1 MYRFAPSPTGDMH
14 IGNLRAAI
22 FNYIC
27 SLQDKSGF
35 ILRIED
41 TDTARNI
48 EGKDQEIIEILKRFG
63 ISWQSLYYQSKN
75 LKFHRQFAAKLLA
88 EKKAFCCFCSEEE
101 LEAKKQAAKD
111 AGEAYRY
118 DGHCEHLS
126 AQEVLGCDKP
136 FTIRLKKPDHALEFT
151 DAIKGRIAF
160 EPQNIDSFV
169 IMRADKTPTYNFACA
184 CDDMM
189 QGVSFVIRG
198 EDHVSNTPKQNWIR
212 QSLGYDGEIKYA
224 HLPIILNS
232 EGKKMSKREDSSSV
246 KWLLQSGYLPEAIAN
261 YLILLGNK
269 TPREVFSM
277 DEAVEFFDIAKI
289 SKSPAKFDEDKL
301 AFINR
306 EHIKKASEQRLAELF
321 ELEPKFAPLIKFYTQ
336 EASLIPQIKEK
347 IAAIY
352 SAKDIPQEWTV
363 QAQALREAILNLLSS
378 NDAPEEFNDFK
389 AALSQATSLKG
400 KSLFMPL
407 RFLLTGAPHGPELSE
422 LYPLI
427 RADLKE
433 ILDATK

>member
-75 LKFHRQFAAKLLA
+75 LKFHQQFAAKLLS

-126 AQEVLGCDKP
+126 DEEVLGCDKP

-212 QSLGYDGEIKYA
+212 QSLGYEGEIKYA

-306 EHIKKASEQRLAELF
+306 EHIKRASEQRLAELF
-321 ELEPKFAPLIKFYTQ
+321 ELESRFAPLIKFYTQ

-352 SAKDIPQEWTV
+352 SAKDIPQEWTA

-378 NDAPEEFNDFK
+378 NGAPMEFNDFK

>member
-41 TDTARNI
+41 TDAARNI

-75 LKFHRQFAAKLLA
+75 LKFHQQFAAKLLS

-126 AQEVLGCDKP
+126 DEEVLNCEKP

-306 EHIKKASEQRLAELF
+306 EHIKRASEQRLAELF
-321 ELEPKFAPLIKFYTQ
+321 ELESRFAPLIKFYTQ

-352 SAKDIPQEWTV
+352 SAKDIPQEWAA

-378 NDAPEEFNDFK
+378 NGAPMEFNDFK

>member
-1 MYRFAPSPTGDMH
+1 MH

-75 LKFHRQFAAKLLA
+75 LKFHQQFAAKLLS

-126 AQEVLGCDKP
+126 DEEVLNCEKP

-232 EGKKMSKREDSSSV
+232 EGKKMSKREASSSV

-306 EHIKKASEQRLAELF
+306 EHIKRASEQRLAELF

-352 SAKDIPQEWTV
+352 SAKDIPQEWAT

-378 NDAPEEFNDFK
+378 NGAPAEFNDFK

-407 RFLLTGAPHGPELSE
+407 RFLLTGVPHGPELSE

>member
-1 MYRFAPSPTGDMH
+1 MH

-63 ISWQSLYYQSKN
+63 IKWQSLYYQSKN
-75 LKFHRQFAAKLLA
+75 LKFHQQFAAKLLS

-126 AQEVLGCDKP
+126 AQEVLNCERP

-151 DAIKGRIAF
+151 DAIKGRITF

-306 EHIKKASEQRLAELF
+306 EHIKRASEQRLAELF

-336 EASLIPQIKEK
+336 EASLIPRIKEK
-347 IAAIY
+347 IASIY
-352 SAKDIPQEWTV
+352 GAKDITQEWAT

-378 NDAPEEFNDFK
+378 NGAPMEFNDFK
-389 AALSQATSLKG
+389 AALSQATNLKG

-407 RFLLTGAPHGPELSE
+407 RFLLTGVPHGPELSE

>member
-75 LKFHRQFAAKLLA
+75 LKFHRQFAAKLLS

-126 AQEVLGCDKP
+126 DEEVLGCEKP

-306 EHIKKASEQRLAELF
+306 EHIKRASEQRLVELF
-321 ELEPKFAPLIKFYTQ
+321 ELESRFAPLIKFYTQ
-336 EASLIPQIKEK
+336 EASLIPRIKEK

-352 SAKDIPQEWTV
+352 GAKYSPQEWAAE
-363 QAQALREAILNLLSS
+363 AQALREAILNLLSS
-378 NDAPEEFNDFK
+378 NGAPMEFNDFK
-389 AALSQATSLKG
+389 AALSQATNLKG

-433 ILDATK
+433 IAC

>member
-63 ISWQSLYYQSKN
+63 IKWQSLYYQSKN
-75 LKFHRQFAAKLLA
+75 LKFHQQFAAKLLA

-118 DGHCEHLS
+118 DGQCEHLS
-126 AQEVLGCDKP
+126 AQEVLNCEKP

-151 DAIKGRIAF
+151 DAIKGRIVF

-306 EHIKKASEQRLAELF
+306 EHIKRASEQRLAELF

-352 SAKDIPQEWTV
+352 GAKDISQEWAA

-378 NDAPEEFNDFK
+378 NGASAEFNDFK

-407 RFLLTGAPHGPELSE
+407 RFLLTGVPHGPELSE

>member
-63 ISWQSLYYQSKN
+63 IKWQSLYYQSKN
-75 LKFHRQFAAKLLA
+75 LKFHQQFAAKLLA

-126 AQEVLGCDKP
+126 DEEVLGCGKP

-306 EHIKKASEQRLAELF
+306 EHIKRASEQRLAELF

-378 NDAPEEFNDFK
+378 NGAPMEFNDFK

>member
-1 MYRFAPSPTGDMH
+1 MH

-75 LKFHRQFAAKLLA
+75 LKFHQQFAAKLLS

-101 LEAKKQAAKD
+101 LEVKKQAAKD

-126 AQEVLGCDKP
+126 DEEVLNCEKP

-151 DAIKGRIAF
+151 DAIKGRITF

-184 CDDMM
+184 CDDMT

-212 QSLGYDGEIKYA
+212 ESLGYDGEIKYA

-306 EHIKKASEQRLAELF
+306 EHIKRASEQRLAELF
-321 ELEPKFAPLIKFYTQ
+321 ELESRFAPLIKFYTQ
-336 EASLIPQIKEK
+336 EASLIPRIKEK

-352 SAKDIPQEWTV
+352 GAKDIPHDWAA

-378 NDAPEEFNDFK
+378 NGAPMEFNDFK

>member
-75 LKFHRQFAAKLLA
+75 LKFHQQFAAKLLS

-126 AQEVLGCDKP
+126 DEEVLGCEKP

-151 DAIKGRIAF
+151 DAIKGRISF

-306 EHIKKASEQRLAELF
+306 EHIKRASEQRLAELF

-352 SAKDIPQEWTV
+352 SAKDIPQEWAT
-363 QAQALREAILNLLSS
+363 QARALREAILNLLSS
-378 NDAPEEFNDFK
+378 NGASAEFNDFK
-389 AALSQATSLKG
+389 AALSQATNLKG

>member
-63 ISWQSLYYQSKN
+63 IKWQSLYYQSKN
-75 LKFHRQFAAKLLA
+75 LKFHQQFAAKLLS

-126 AQEVLGCDKP
+126 DEEVLGCGKP

-306 EHIKKASEQRLAELF
+306 EHIKRASEQRLAELF

-352 SAKDIPQEWTV
+352 SAKDIPHEWAA

-378 NDAPEEFNDFK
+378 NGAPMEFNDFK

>member
-27 SLQDKSGF
+27 SLQDGSGF

-41 TDTARNI
+41 TDTVRNI

-75 LKFHRQFAAKLLA
+75 LKFHQQFAAKLLS

-126 AQEVLGCDKP
+126 DEEVLGCEKP

-306 EHIKKASEQRLAELF
+306 EHIKRASEQRLAELF

-378 NDAPEEFNDFK
+378 NGAPMEFNDFK
-389 AALSQATSLKG
+389 AALSQATNLKG

-407 RFLLTGAPHGPELSE
+407 RFLLTGTPHGPELSE

>member
-1 MYRFAPSPTGDMH
+1 MH

-27 SLQDKSGF
+27 SLQDQSGF

-75 LKFHRQFAAKLLA
+75 LKFHQQFAAKLLS

-126 AQEVLGCDKP
+126 DEEVLNCEKP

-212 QSLGYDGEIKYA
+212 QSLGYDG
-224 HLPIILNS
+224 
-232 EGKKMSKREDSSSV
+232 
-246 KWLLQSGYLPEAIAN
+246 
-261 YLILLGNK
+261 
-269 TPREVFSM
+269 
-277 DEAVEFFDIAKI
+277 AV
-289 SKSPAKFDEDKL
+289 
-301 AFINR
+301 
-306 EHIKKASEQRLAELF
+306 Q
-321 ELEPKFAPLIKFYTQ
+321 
-336 EASLIPQIKEK
+336 
-347 IAAIY
+347 
-352 SAKDIPQEWTV
+352 
-363 QAQALREAILNLLSS
+363 
-378 NDAPEEFNDFK
+378 
-389 AALSQATSLKG
+389 
-400 KSLFMPL
+400 
-407 RFLLTGAPHGPELSE
+407 
-422 LYPLI
+422 
-427 RADLKE
+427 
-433 ILDATK
+433 

>member
-27 SLQDKSGF
+27 SLQDGSGF

-75 LKFHRQFAAKLLA
+75 LKFHQQFAAKLLA

-126 AQEVLGCDKP
+126 DEEVLGCEKP

-212 QSLGYDGEIKYA
+212 QSLGYEGKIKYA

-306 EHIKKASEQRLAELF
+306 EHIKRASEQRLAELF

-336 EASLIPQIKEK
+336 EASLIPRIKEK
-347 IAAIY
+347 IASIY
-352 SAKDIPQEWTV
+352 GAKDIPQEWET

-378 NDAPEEFNDFK
+378 NGASAEFNDFK
-389 AALSQATSLKG
+389 TALSQATNLKG

>member
-1 MYRFAPSPTGDMH
+1 MH

-75 LKFHRQFAAKLLA
+75 LKFHQQFAAKLLS

-126 AQEVLGCDKP
+126 DEEVLNCEKP

-212 QSLGYDGEIKYA
+212 QSLGYEGEIKYA

-232 EGKKMSKREDSSSV
+232 EGKKMSKREASSSV

-306 EHIKKASEQRLAELF
+306 EHIKRASEQRLAELF

-378 NDAPEEFNDFK
+378 NGAPMEFNDFK
-389 AALSQATSLKG
+389 AALSQATNLKG

-407 RFLLTGAPHGPELSE
+407 RFLLTGTPHGPELSE

>member
-63 ISWQSLYYQSKN
+63 IKWQSLYYQSKN
-75 LKFHRQFAAKLLA
+75 LKFHQQFAAKLLS

-126 AQEVLGCDKP
+126 DEEVLNCGKP

-306 EHIKKASEQRLAELF
+306 EHIKRASERRLAELF

-336 EASLIPQIKEK
+336 EASLIPRIKEK

-352 SAKDIPQEWTV
+352 GAKDIPQEWAA
-363 QAQALREAILNLLSS
+363 QAQALREAILNLLSL
-378 NDAPEEFNDFK
+378 NGAPIEFNDFK

-433 ILDATK
+433 ILYATK

>member
-27 SLQDKSGF
+27 SLQDQSGF

-63 ISWQSLYYQSKN
+63 IKWQSLYYQSKN
-75 LKFHRQFAAKLLA
+75 LKFHQQFAAKLLA

-126 AQEVLGCDKP
+126 DEEVLNCEKP

-151 DAIKGRIAF
+151 DAIKGRITF

-212 QSLGYDGEIKYA
+212 ESLGYDGEIKYA

-232 EGKKMSKREDSSSV
+232 EGKKMSKREASSSV

-306 EHIKKASEQRLAELF
+306 EHIKRASEQRLAELF

-347 IAAIY
+347 ITAIY
-352 SAKDIPQEWTV
+352 GAKDIPQEWAT

-378 NDAPEEFNDFK
+378 NGASAEFNDFK
-389 AALSQATSLKG
+389 AALSQATNLKG

-433 ILDATK
+433 IVC

>member
-63 ISWQSLYYQSKN
+63 IKWQSLYYQSKN
-75 LKFHRQFAAKLLA
+75 LKFHRQFAAKLLY

-126 AQEVLGCDKP
+126 DEEVLGCEKP

-306 EHIKKASEQRLAELF
+306 EHIKRASEQRLAELF
-321 ELEPKFAPLIKFYTQ
+321 ELESRFAPLIKFYTQ
-336 EASLIPQIKEK
+336 EASLIPRIKEK

-352 SAKDIPQEWTV
+352 GAKDIPHDWAA

-378 NDAPEEFNDFK
+378 NGAPMEFNDFK
-389 AALSQATSLKG
+389 AALSQATNLKG

-407 RFLLTGAPHGPELSE
+407 RFLLTGVPHGPELSE

>member
-27 SLQDKSGF
+27 SLQDQSGF

-75 LKFHRQFAAKLLA
+75 LKFHQQFAAKLLS

-126 AQEVLGCDKP
+126 DEEVLGCEKP

-306 EHIKKASEQRLAELF
+306 EHIKRASEQRLAELF
-321 ELEPKFAPLIKFYTQ
+321 ELESRFAPLIKFYTQ
-336 EASLIPQIKEK
+336 EASLIPRIKEK

-352 SAKDIPQEWTV
+352 GAKDIPHDWAA

-378 NDAPEEFNDFK
+378 NGAPMEFNDFK

-433 ILDATK
+433 IVC

>member
-1 MYRFAPSPTGDMH
+1 MH

-63 ISWQSLYYQSKN
+63 IEWQSLYYQSKN

-126 AQEVLGCDKP
+126 AQEVLGCERP

-306 EHIKKASEQRLAELF
+306 EHIKRASEQRLAELF

-378 NDAPEEFNDFK
+378 NGAPMEFNDFK
-389 AALSQATSLKG
+389 AALSQATNLKG

-407 RFLLTGAPHGPELSE
+407 RFLLTGTPHGPELSE

>member
-75 LKFHRQFAAKLLA
+75 LKFHQQFAAKLLS

-126 AQEVLGCDKP
+126 AQEVLGCGKP

-306 EHIKKASEQRLAELF
+306 EHIKRASEQRLAELF
-321 ELEPKFAPLIKFYTQ
+321 ELESKFAPLIKFYTQ
-336 EASLIPQIKEK
+336 EASLIPRIKEK
-347 IAAIY
+347 ITAIY
-352 SAKDIPQEWTV
+352 GAKDIPQEWAA
-363 QAQALREAILNLLSS
+363 QAQVLREAILNLLSS
-378 NDAPEEFNDFK
+378 NGAPMEFNDFK

-427 RADLKE
+427 RTDLKE
-433 ILDATK
+433 IVC

>member
-75 LKFHRQFAAKLLA
+75 LKFHQQFAAKLLA

-126 AQEVLGCDKP
+126 DEEVLGCEKP

-151 DAIKGRIAF
+151 DAIKGRITF

-212 QSLGYDGEIKYA
+212 ESLGYEGEIKYA

-289 SKSPAKFDEDKL
+289 SKSPAKFDEDKPRL
-301 AFINR
+301 YKPRAYQKSERAAPGGAF
-306 EHIKKASEQRLAELF
+306 
-321 ELEPKFAPLIKFYTQ
+321 
-336 EASLIPQIKEK
+336 
-347 IAAIY
+347 
-352 SAKDIPQEWTV
+352 
-363 QAQALREAILNLLSS
+363 
-378 NDAPEEFNDFK
+378 
-389 AALSQATSLKG
+389 
-400 KSLFMPL
+400 
-407 RFLLTGAPHGPELSE
+407 
-422 LYPLI
+422 
-427 RADLKE
+427 
-433 ILDATK
+433 